1 MTGPNTRAVKAMKST
16 AFTACGVLVLL
27 LSAHPDGV
35 LPAAAE
41 DDAVSDGSTTN
52 GLIFKK
58 RTRRMYTSEV
68 SINRPEGAVSAPVE
82 EEKDD
87 RAAKIEP
94 NRQEVSVGRNSV
106 QRTMQITPRMPSRQG
121 KDRKKDEEDWL
132 LTPQQRIQKEIDLL
146 SGKQEEEEEE
156 SAYGWLADEVE
167 SLRDEKI
174 KEQERRRKQEEEEAE
189 AEEIAAI
196 MGRDLFG
203 SAAEK
208 RATGLLRDDRGRLQ
222 LPAGSEQRGGFGAD
236 GTNGISAP
244 SLRVQ
249 DEDRRD
255 AAMARRPAGGV
266 RGADA
271 APGRE
276 DAKGS
281 PASSTAG
288 GPGTVPGIAAKT
300 PDHESN
306 TADGRKPSS
315 ERGAQSAE
323 LQPVSTGVPS
333 IFSWNQRSGGGYA
346 GLPASVAP
354 SIMPAQGAAS
364 AGIASG
370 GWTVNSGGSPGSQG
384 SPGGLSRLSETRY
397 SYTSPG
403 AGLDR
408 GIRASEGSPA
418 GGAATIRTP
427 FMSPMTPGLQ
437 GGSGY
442 GTLPARRP

>member
-1 MTGPNTRAVKAMKST
+1 MS
-16 AFTACGVLVLL
+16 
-27 LSAHPDGV
+27 
-35 LPAAAE
+35 AAAE
-41 DDAVSDGSTTN
+41 DEAMGDGATTN
-52 GLIFKK
+52 ELIFKK
-58 RTRRMYTSEV
+58 RTRRKYTSAV

-87 RAAKIEP
+87 HAAEMEP
-94 NRQEVSVGRNSV
+94 NREGISVGRHST
-106 QRTMQITPRMPSRQG
+106 QSMMQIAPRMPSRQG
-121 KDRKKDEEDWL
+121 KDRKKEEEDWL

-146 SGKQEEEEEE
+146 SGKEEEEEEE

-167 SLRDEKI
+167 SIRDEKI

-189 AEEIAAI
+189 AEEIATI

-203 SAAEK
+203 AAAEK
-208 RATGLLRDDRGRLQ
+208 RATGLLRDHRGRLQ
-222 LPAGSEQRGGFGAD
+222 LPAGSEQHSGFGTD

-244 SLRVQ
+244 SLRVH

-255 AAMARRPAGGV
+255 AAMARHTGGGG

-276 DAKGS
+276 DARGS
-281 PASSTAG
+281 PASSAGG
-288 GPGTVPGIAAKT
+288 GPGTAPGIAT
-300 PDHESN
+300 EMPGHESK
-306 TADGRKPSS
+306 TADGRRPSAD
-315 ERGAQSAE
+315 RGAQPADA
-323 LQPVSTGVPS
+323 QPVSTGVPS

-354 SIMPAQGAAS
+354 SIMPAQGSAP
-364 AGIASG
+364 AGIAGG
-370 GWTVNSGGSPGSQG
+370 GWTVNAGGSPSSQG

-397 SYTSPG
+397 SYSSPS
-403 AGLDR
+403 AGPDP
-408 GIRASEGSPA
+408 GIRASAGSPA
-418 GGAATIRTP
+418 GGVSTIRAP